1 LSQGGDIKAGASV
14 AIVSS
19 LVGLPTALLMEY
31 INTLFPDQERYQRG
45 FNTYK
50 VAMELLF
57 NHEQELSSIR
67 QDRRREDKLPGEYSS
82 EDSDPA
88 QKGRQITGRV
98 FL

>member
-1 LSQGGDIKAGASV
+1 M
-14 AIVSS
+14 SS

-31 INTLFPDQERYQRG
+31 INTLFPDQTRYERA

-67 QDRRREDKLPGEYSS
+67 QDRRKEDRLPGEYQPGANETSQYS
-82 EDSDPA
+82 
-88 QKGRQITGRV
+88 GHN
-98 FL
+98 